1 MSDDDA
7 PARGSIPSSLDLPVL
22 LGRRRLLVLG
32 GTAYLAA
39 CSSRNHGG
47 SSATS
52 AAPTSGAT
60 ATTTAGSAGA
70 SATTATSGGTAS
82 RTAGEI
88 AAFTDADF
96 DSLPTCRLLPEQTA
110 GPYPLDEQFD
120 RGDVTE
126 GYEGHPLRLGF
137 RVVDDASAPVA
148 GATVELWH
156 CDATGD
162 YSAFTDNG
170 GGKDEGEGTTFLRGS
185 QTAGDDG
192 IVEFLTILPGWYS
205 GRAVH
210 IHMRVHLDDETV
222 LTTQL
227 YFDAEQ
233 LMPVYEEAAYADNGP
248 PDTSNES
255 DGVAGDPESEGTLLA
270 LVEGVTTRGA
280 GSVALLNL
288 GIDPDAVSAGGGGRG
303 GRPVP

>member
-1 MSDDDA
+1 MPTDRPLPPGDLEPVRDA
-7 PARGSIPSSLDLPVL
+7 AWRHVKDTPGYLSENEARFLM
-22 LGRRRLLVLG
+22 
-32 GTAYLAA
+32 LAA
-39 CSSRNHGG
+39 AC
-47 SSATS
+47 
-52 AAPTSGAT
+52 
-60 ATTTAGSAGA
+60 
-70 SATTATSGGTAS
+70 
-82 RTAGEI
+82 
-88 AAFTDADF
+88 
-96 DSLPTCRLLPEQTA
+96 
-110 GPYPLDEQFD
+110 
-120 RGDVTE
+120 
-126 GYEGHPLRLGF
+126 
-137 RVVDDASAPVA
+137 APVPA
-148 GATVELWH
+148 ATVELWH

-162 YSAFTDNG
+162 YSAFADNG
-170 GGKDEGEGTTFLRGS
+170 GAKDEAEGTTFLRGS